1 MGEMKKITL
10 TPIGVIRT
18 PYAEAG
24 AAPIQGRLEP
34 EPLGTVEVFDEY
46 APGLKDVEGF
56 SHITLLYYFH
66 KAAGEELLVKPY
78 LDDVRRG
85 VFATRAPWRPNRLG
99 LTTVRLVERRGN
111 VLAVAGVDMLD
122 GTPLLDIKPYVPL
135 FDRERGSVRYGW
147 LSDKIPPRSKKE
159 RRIRKK

>member
-1 MGEMKKITL
+1 MREMKEITL

-18 PYAEAG
+18 PYAEAN

-46 APGLKDVEGF
+46 APGLKDLEGF

-85 VFATRAPWRPNRLG
+85 VFATRHPRRPNRLG
-99 LTTVRLVERRGN
+99 ITTVRLLERRGN

-147 LSDKIPPRSKKE
+147 LTDKIPPAF
-159 RRIRKK
+159 